1 MYTKRL
7 ARTLAALA
15 VVAWFCSNTAGTVAQ
30 DATTTDV
37 EAQLI
42 AVLDSPDTAPAD
54 KALTC
59 KKLLVHGTKNAVPSL
74 ARLLPSPELSSWARI
89 ALEAI
94 PDPAADAALREAL
107 ATVTGRQLIG
117 VINSIGVRRDAEAV
131 AALVAKLADTDPE
144 IVAASAYT
152 LGKIGDPAATQALE
166 LALTAVTPPLRSA
179 VAEGLLLCAER
190 LLAAEQAAEAGRIY
204 DLVRAADVPKQRIIE
219 ATRGAILARRGEGTA
234 LLVEQLKSSDE
245 KLFAIGLTTARE
257 MTADNVTMTL
267 LTELPSI
274 APERQ
279 ALVMTALA
287 DRGDTTA
294 LPQVLQAAQEGPL
307 TVRIAAVQV
316 LSQLGNVT
324 CVPVLLAAAA
334 ESDAALAEAARES
347 LKSLPGEDV
356 DQDLVD
362 RLAAADAQAR
372 CAVVNAVGDRRI
384 AAAVPQLR
392 LAADDSDGKVRAAAL
407 LALGNTITAEDLPAL
422 IGRVLKP
429 LKPEDADAAM
439 QGLKMAA
446 VRMPDREACA
456 EALAIALDKAPDAA
470 KLAVVEVLAA
480 VGGPRALAA
489 LAEVTKT
496 GTPELKDTASE
507 ALGAW
512 MGADAGPV
520 LLDVVKSVR
529 EEKFKIRVLRGYIRI
544 ARQFKL
550 PDDQRL
556 DMCRQALEVCQRA
569 DEKKLVLQVAGRIA
583 SADSLALAVS
593 LLKDASVKSDA
604 SKVAVAIGEKIVK
617 DSPAPVAE
625 AMQQVVDAAAD
636 PESVAKAK
644 QLAEQA
650 KQ

>member
-15 VVAWFCSNTAGTVAQ
+15 AVALFCSFGQWAVAQ
-30 DATTTDV
+30 DAPATDV

-42 AVLDSPDTAPAD
+42 AVLDSPDAAPAD

-74 ARLLPSPELSSWARI
+74 AKLLPSPELSSWARI
-89 ALEAI
+89 ALEVI
-94 PDPAADAALREAL
+94 PDPTADAALREAL
-107 ATVTGRQLIG
+107 NSVTGRQLIG

-131 AALVAKLADTDPE
+131 AVLVPKLADTDPE

-190 LLAAEQAAEAGRIY
+190 LLAADQAAEAVRIY
-204 DLVRAADVPKQRIIE
+204 DLVRGADVPKQRIVE

-234 LLVEQLKSSDE
+234 LLAEQLKSPDE

-257 MTADNVTMTL
+257 LAGDTVTMAL

-287 DRGDTTA
+287 DRGDATA
-294 LPQVLQAAQEGPL
+294 LPQVLKAAQEGPL
-307 TVRIAAVQV
+307 AVRIAAVQV
-316 LSQLGNVT
+316 LPRLGNVS
-324 CVPVLLAAAA
+324 CVPVLLAIASEA
-334 ESDAALAEAARES
+334 DPALVAAARES
-347 LKSLPGEDV
+347 LKSLPGD
-356 DQDLVD
+356 DIDKDLVD
-362 RLAAADAQAR
+362 RLTAADAKLRLAL
-372 CAVVNAVGDRRI
+372 VGAVGDRRI
-384 AAAVPQLR
+384 AAAVSQLR

-407 LALGNTITAEDLPAL
+407 LALGNTIGAEDLPAL
-422 IGRVLKP
+422 IGRVIKP
-429 LKPEDADAAM
+429 LKPEDADAAK
-439 QGLKMAA
+439 QGLMTAA
-446 VRMPDREACA
+446 VRMPDRDACA
-456 EALAIALDKAPDAA
+456 DALAASLDKAPNAA
-470 KLAVVEVLAA
+470 KLALVEILGA

-489 LAEVTKT
+489 LADVAKT
-496 GTPELKDTASE
+496 GSPELKDSASA

-529 EEKFKIRVLRGYIRI
+529 EEKYKIRVLRGYIRI

-556 DMCRQALEVCQRA
+556 DMCRQALEVCQRP

-583 SADSLALAVS
+583 SPASLAVAVS
-593 LLKDASVKSDA
+593 LLQDATVKKEA
-604 SKVAVAIGEKIVK
+604 SEVAIAIGEKIVK
-617 DSPAPVAE
+617 DSPAPVAD
-625 AMQQVVDAAAD
+625 AMQQVVDAAANPD
-636 PESVAKAK
+636 CVAKAK

>member
-7 ARTLAALA
+7 ARSLAALA
-15 VVAWFCSNTAGTVAQ
+15 VVALVCSMSAWAVAQ
-30 DATTTDV
+30 DAPATDI

-42 AVLDSPDTAPAD
+42 SVLDSPDAAPAD

-59 KKLLVHGTKNAVPSL
+59 KKLLVYGTKNAVPSL
-74 ARLLPSPELSSWARI
+74 AKLLPNPELSSWARI
-89 ALEAI
+89 ALEVI

-107 ATVTGRQLIG
+107 TTVTGRQLIG

-131 AALVAKLADTDPE
+131 AALVPKLADTDAE

-179 VAEGLLLCAER
+179 VAEGLLLCAGR
-190 LLAAEQAAEAGRIY
+190 LLAADQAAEAVRIY

-219 ATRGAILARRGEGTA
+219 ATRGAILARRGEGTT
-234 LLVEQLKSSDE
+234 LLVEQLKSTDE

-257 MTADNVTMTL
+257 LTGDTVTMAL

-274 APERQ
+274 AAERQ

-287 DRGDTTA
+287 DRGDATA
-294 LPQVLQAAQEGPL
+294 LPQVLKAAQEGPL
-307 TVRIAAVQV
+307 AVRIAAVQV
-316 LSQLGNVT
+316 LPRLGNVS
-324 CVPVLLAAAA
+324 CVPVLLAVAS
-334 ESDAALAEAARES
+334 ESDAGLAAAAREA
-347 LKSLPGEDV
+347 LKSLPGD
-356 DQDLVD
+356 DIDKDLVE
-362 RLAAADAQAR
+362 RLAGADAKVRLAL
-372 CAVVNAVGDRRI
+372 VGAVGDRRI
-384 AAAVPQLR
+384 AAAVSQLR
-392 LAADDSDGKVRAAAL
+392 QAADDTDGKVRAAAL

-422 IGRVLKP
+422 IGRVIKP
-429 LKPEDADAAM
+429 LKPEDTEAAK
-439 QGLKMAA
+439 QGLMTAA
-446 VRMPDREACA
+446 VRMPDRDACA
-456 EALAIALDKAPDAA
+456 DALAAALNKAPDTA
-470 KLAVVEVLAA
+470 KLALVEILGA
-480 VGGPRALAA
+480 VGGPHALAA
-489 LAEVTKT
+489 LADVTKT
-496 GTPELKDTASE
+496 GSPELKDTASA

-529 EEKFKIRVLRGYIRI
+529 EEKYKIRVLRGYIRI

-556 DMCRQALEVCQRA
+556 DMCRQALGVCQRP
-569 DEKKLVLQVAGRIA
+569 DEKKLVLEVAGRIA
-583 SADSLALAVS
+583 SPASLAVAVS
-593 LLKDASVKSDA
+593 LLKDDSVKSDA
-604 SKVAVAIGEKIVK
+604 SRVAVAIAEKIVK

-625 AMQQVVDAAAD
+625 AMQQVVDAAANLD
-636 PESVAKAK
+636 AVAKAK